1 MTTRTIITEQSGAQW
16 VATATNYEGRN
27 GARRFWVL
35 LVAGRSVAQ
44 PGVVGFYAASIN
56 AACNA
61 LNN

>member
-1 MTTRTIITEQSGAQW
+1 MSKTYITEQC
-16 VATATNYEGRN
+16 
-27 GARRFWVL
+27 GARWSASSTGTVGERAFWVFL
-35 LVAGRSVAQ
+35 IGGRSQAR

>member
-1 MTTRTIITEQSGAQW
+1 MTTTYITEQC
-16 VATATNYEGRN
+16 
-27 GARRFWVL
+27 GARWAVSSTNATRSDRAFWVL
-35 LVAGRSVAQ
+35 LVGGRSQAQ